1 MNVFRSLIIWRD
13 SIDLIKKIYKVA
25 DTLPKTEEYNL
36 KQQLKRAVVSVALNI
51 AEGKTRRTGKEFLH
65 FLSISSG
72 SISEVEAILAISEE
86 LGYLRIE
93 SDLWD
98 DIGLLGKKIN
108 SLRSNLESKCN

>member
-1 MNVFRSLIIWRD
+1 MNVFKNLIVWRE
-13 SIDLIKKIYKVA
+13 SINLIKKIYKVA
-25 DTLPKTEEYNL
+25 DSLPKTEEYNL
-36 KQQLKRAVVSVALNI
+36 KQQLKRDIVSVALNI

-86 LGYLRIE
+86 LGYVRIE

-98 DIGLLGKKIN
+98 SIDLLGKKIN